1 MLTNTNILL
10 QQEKKLHKARQERTF
25 MHKRGVKEIVVLL
38 CILVDMVTMFTAVD
52 LYVTQKTW
60 LSWTLTGA
68 LAFCLD
74 VPPLLLGACIQ
85 DAKTPE
91 KFKIMEI
98 VALIAAFVLVFG
110 GVFGLRMASM
120 DQMYP
125 VHTLSGLE
133 GISGQSAPQTEA
145 GHTAGQI
152 IMALITALLPLA
164 TSICSFVLGLQSSP
178 EDAYRHQLRLNQIEL
193 RQRINAMK
201 VMYTE
206 LREDMSFDLNEYDE
220 ARYDIRLQTIRDQAD
235 ILKSD
240 SRKRLAE
247 KLGRAEGVSELME
260 KPHQPRQETAS
271 GRTNRLNLSA

>member
-1 MLTNTNILL
+1 MLTNTNIL
-10 QQEKKLHKARQERTF
+10 QRQEKKLHRAIQERTF
-25 MHKRGVKEIVVLL
+25 MHKRGVKEIAVLL

-74 VPPLLLGACIQ
+74 VPPLLLGACVQ
-85 DAKTPE
+85 DEKTPE
-91 KFKIMEI
+91 KFKKMEI
-98 VALIAAFVLVFG
+98 IALITAFVLVFG

-133 GISGQSAPQTEA
+133 GISGQSVPETEA

-178 EDAYRHQLRLNQIEL
+178 EDAYRHQLRLNRIEL
-193 RQRINAMK
+193 QQQIDIMR
-201 VMYTE
+201 VMHAE
-206 LREDMSFDLNEYDE
+206 LREDMSFDLDKYDLE
-220 ARYDIRLQTIRDQAD
+220 RYNIRLETIRDQAD
-235 ILKSD
+235 ILESD
-240 SRKRLAE
+240 SRKHLTE
-247 KLGRAEGVSELME
+247 KLGRAEAVSKLME
-260 KPHQPRQETAS
+260 EPAQPQTEKAS
-271 GRTNRLNLSA
+271 GHINHLNLTA